1 MARALWRRRCSLL
14 LHGEAFI
21 GLTMML
27 GDMDHGVEQEIQAK
41 T

>member
-14 LHGEAFI
+14 LQGEALR
-21 GLTMML
+21 GLATML
-27 GDMDHGVEQEIQAK
+27 GDTDHGVEQEIQEK